1 MLIKQV
7 WKDTDILGFDNYLL
21 SLKNEDKVVWTTKI
35 INTKKPLLAIKTEV
49 LKNIAKEIA
58 KGNFLSFLDLNLNSY
73 YENDVINGNL
83 ICKIKDFNKQVEYLD
98 KYVLGIDNWASCD
111 LLSFKIKGREEEYFA
126 LAKKYLK
133 SEKSFVRRV
142 GFKIFFEFLNNGY
155 YVDKILEILNEFYL
169 EEEYYVNM
177 IISWLVCE
185 LFIKQKEKTIKFL
198 KTNKLNP
205 FQINK
210 AISKCRDS
218 FRVSKTDK
226 EWLLNFRK

>member
-7 WKDTDILGFDNYLL
+7 WKDTDKLVFDNYLL

-83 ICKIKDFNKQVEYLD
+83 ICKIKDFHKQVEYLD

-133 SEKSFVRRV
+133 SEKPFVRRV

-185 LFIKQKEKTIKFL
+185 LFIKQREKTIKFL

-218 FRVSKTDK
+218 FRVSKKDK

>member
-7 WKDTDILGFDNYLL
+7 WKDTDKLWFDNYLL

-83 ICKIKDFNKQVEYLD
+83 ICKIKDFHKQVEYLD

-133 SEKSFVRRV
+133 SEKPFVRRV

-185 LFIKQKEKTIKFL
+185 LFIKQREKTIKFL

-218 FRVSKTDK
+218 FRVSKKDK

>member
-185 LFIKQKEKTIKFL
+185 LFIKQREKTIKFL

-218 FRVSKTDK
+218 FRVSKKDK